1 MEATKLQA
9 TEAGVL
15 VLLVT
20 LIACFALVKRAEYVL
35 ISDEKT
41 KAERLCG
48 WAGSLIPLGVA
59 IATFVYRLLQLKR

>member
-9 TEAGVL
+9 TEAVVL
-15 VLLVT
+15 VLFVT
-20 LIACFALVKRAEYVL
+20 LIVCFALIKRAEYVL
-35 ISDEKT
+35 ISDEKM

-59 IATFVYRLLQLKR
+59 ISTLVYRLLN